1 VAVPKVLEPDDLVT
15 AADMVPEEPTQFT
28 TTVDTIIELCKLYKE
43 SELVLESVVRY
54 AIEHNAIPEDGEETQ
69 AKWQLQNLQLTSEQA
84 AYAVLYGPSRL
95 NALRFRTADEP
106 GFFATLQ
113 SWLTGTAKY
122 RKNWCGSPE
131 LFLQTLPAPSEVAYF
146 AQVALAELATFVS
159 ESKDR
164 GRGRSYDRAIV
175 VDAATAR
182 PASLH
187 HGTHQKLLLF
197 FTAATTITLS
207 GAAELRIK
215 AQLFAT
221 HRDQPLPPSDLVSA
235 RGNDAVH
242 RYTDASELG
251 GLLLGDSVVQVAVH
265 PSFHT
270 FERGVVDEVSL
281 VDLAAEV
288 KAAFVAMLDAFQSTM
303 LSQCDD
309 LALEVAGDGG
319 DGGGD
324 GGDAAAAEGVLINF
338 DD

>member
-1 VAVPKVLEPDDLVT
+1 MAVPDVLRVEPDDLVT

-28 TTVDTIIELCKLYKE
+28 TTVDTIIELCKLFKE

-197 FTAATTITLS
+197 FTAATTITPP
-207 GAAELRIK
+207 AASCASRRSSSRRT
-215 AQLFAT
+215 AT
-221 HRDQPLPPSDLVSA
+221 SRFRRRTSSRRMATMRCTGTRTRRSWAGCCSA
-235 RGNDAVH
+235 
-242 RYTDASELG
+242 TAS
-251 GLLLGDSVVQVAVH
+251 QVAVH
-265 PSFHT
+265 PRFT
-270 FERGVVDEVSL
+270 P
-281 VDLAAEV
+281 
-288 KAAFVAMLDAFQSTM
+288 
-303 LSQCDD
+303 
-309 LALEVAGDGG
+309 
-319 DGGGD
+319 
-324 GGDAAAAEGVLINF
+324 
-338 DD
+338 